1 MNNKQEMIEELQVH
15 MEETKRQLWKK
26 SLVFCIESKELIG
39 QLMAHFYLVE
49 RTIKNTQEKQD
60 NG

>member
-49 RTIKNTQEKQD
+49 RTI
-60 NG
+60 